1 MVIDRP
7 LDFLWLIPVLPLAG
21 FLVAGAGCLLRAR
34 AKSVVAVVACGSV
47 ALSFVLSLLC
57 VMALAGLPAHER
69 SHVTTVGEWIG
80 PLGLDWSFRLDPLS
94 SVMILVVTG
103 VGFLIHLYSVGY
115 MAHEEGFWRYF
126 AYLNLFMAM
135 MLTLVLGASLP
146 LLFVGWEGVGLCSYL
161 LIGFFYTK
169 SWCADAGRKA
179 FLVNRIGDAS
189 FIIGML
195 WAWVLFGGTFDIA
208 ALIERAPAAAAASP
222 GSVTAIAL
230 LLFGGAAGKS
240 AQIPLYVWLPDAMAG
255 PTPVSALIHAATM
268 VTAGVYM
275 VCRLS
280 PIYVLAPDAMF
291 VVAVVGAATAL
302 LAALIAMAQDDIKKV
317 LAYSTISQLGY
328 MFMAAGAGAFTASIF
343 HLTTHAFFKALL
355 FLGSGAVI
363 HALHGEQ
370 DMQKMGG
377 LKSALPRTFLC
388 FSAGWIAIAGVPLT
402 AGFFSKDEI
411 LYKAFLHSPLLWA
424 AGLVGALMTAIYMTR
439 LMGLTFF
446 GVSRRA
452 AHDDHDAHGEAAHE
466 PPVTM
471 MIPLMVLA
479 ALALTAGFVGLPAPI
494 GALFGGHGESP
505 FAAWLAPVFHAPE
518 AAIAA
523 PHPEGHSLELLLMA
537 LSSLVALFGIAAGLR
552 IWVTRPEIADRIA
565 VRLGAFYVAV
575 REKLY
580 VDELYDRFIVK
591 PWYAL
596 SRGMGRFDTGAVDG
610 VVNGVG
616 AIMLT
621 SGHVMKLFHS
631 GYVRSYAI
639 AYVIGAAVIVW
650 YLL

>member
-21 FLVAGAGCLLRAR
+21 FLVAGAGILLRAR
-34 AKSVVAVVACGSV
+34 SKLVVSLVACGSV
-47 ALSFVLSLLC
+47 ALSFALSLMC
-57 VMALAGLPAHER
+57 VMALAEFPAPER
-69 SHVTTVGEWIG
+69 SHVTTVGEWIA

-115 MAHEEGFWRYF
+115 MAHEEGLWRYF

-146 LLFVGWEGVGLCSYL
+146 ILFVGWEGVGLCSYL
-161 LIGFFYTK
+161 LIGFFSTK

-195 WAWVLFGGTFDIA
+195 WAWVFFGGTFDIA
-208 ALIERAPAAAAASP
+208 TLIERAPAAAAASP
-222 GSVTAIAL
+222 GAVAAIAL

-275 VCRLS
+275 VCRLA
-280 PIYVLAPDAMF
+280 PIYVLAPSAMF
-291 VVAVVGAATAL
+291 VVAVIGAATAL

-370 DMQKMGG
+370 DMKKMGG
-377 LKSALPRTFLC
+377 LRTALPRTFLC
-388 FSAGWIAIAGVPLT
+388 FAAGWIAIAGVPLT

-446 GVSRRA
+446 GASRRS
-452 AHDDHDAHGEAAHE
+452 AHGEHGSAAPHE
-466 PPVTM
+466 PPASM
-471 MIPLMVLA
+471 LIPLAVLA
-479 ALALTAGFVGLPAPI
+479 VLALAAGFIGLPAPI
-494 GALFGGHGESP
+494 GEMLGGHGESP
-505 FAAWLAPVFHAPE
+505 FAGWLAPVFHEPE
-518 AAIAA
+518 AAMAA
-523 PHPEGHSLELLLMA
+523 GHHEGHALELLLMA
-537 LSSLVALFGIAAGLR
+537 VSSLVALGGIWLGLWIWVARPEMAGRIAA
-552 IWVTRPEIADRIA
+552 
-565 VRLGAFYVAV
+565 RLGAFHGAV

-580 VDELYDRFIVK
+580 VDEIYDRAIVQ

-596 SRGMGRFDTGAVDG
+596 CRRMGRFDTAAVDG
-610 VVNGVG
+610 AVNGVG

-631 GYVRSYAI
+631 GFVRSYAI

>member
-1 MVIDRP
+1 MVTGGA
-7 LDFLWLIPVLPLAG
+7 LEMLWLIPVLPLLG
-21 FLVAGAGCLLRAR
+21 FLVAGTGTLLRAR
-34 AKSVVAVVACGSV
+34 SKGLVSLVACGSV
-47 ALSFVLSLLC
+47 GLAFLLSLAC
-57 VMALAGLPAHER
+57 VMALAGLPEHER
-69 SHVTTVGEWIG
+69 SYTVTIGEWIA
-80 PLGLDWSFRLDPLS
+80 PLGLSWSFRLDPLS

-115 MAHEEGFWRYF
+115 MAHEEGYWRYF

-161 LIGFFYTK
+161 LIGFFYEK
-169 SWCADAGRKA
+169 SSCADAGRKA

-195 WAWVLFGGTFDIA
+195 WAFVLFGGTFDIA
-208 ALIERAPAAAAASP
+208 ALIERAPEVAMASP
-222 GSVTAIAL
+222 GSVAAICL

-280 PIYVLAPDAMF
+280 PIFVLAPSALF
-291 VVAVVGAATAL
+291 VVAFIGAATAL
-302 LAALIAMAQDDIKKV
+302 LAAVIAMAQDDIKKV

-363 HALHGEQ
+363 HALNGEQ
-370 DMQKMGG
+370 DMKKMGG
-377 LKSALPRTFLC
+377 LKKALPRTYLC
-388 FSAGWIAIAGVPLT
+388 FAAGWIAIAGVPLT
-402 AGFFSKDEI
+402 SGFFSKDEI
-411 LYKAFLHSPLLWA
+411 LYKSFLYNPVLWI
-424 AGLVGALMTAIYMTR
+424 AGLVGAAMTAIYMTR

-446 GVSRRA
+446 GTSRSHDHG
-452 AHDDHDAHGEAAHE
+452 AHPHE
-466 PPVTM
+466 PPATM
-471 MIPLMVLA
+471 LVPLMILAVLA
-479 ALALTAGFVGLPAPI
+479 LVAGFIGLPAPI
-494 GALFGGHGESP
+494 GEMFGGHGESP
-505 FAAWLAPVFHAPE
+505 FGAWLHPVLSGPE
-518 AAIAA
+518 AAMAA
-523 PHPEGHSLELLLMA
+523 GHPEGHGLELLLMA
-537 LSSLVALFGIAAGLR
+537 VSSLVAVGGIGLGLW
-552 IWVTRPEIADRIA
+552 IWVARPEMASLLAARM
-565 VRLGAFYVAV
+565 GALYVAV
-575 REKLY
+575 RNKLY
-580 VDELYDRFIVK
+580 VDEFYDAAIVR

-596 SRGMGRFDTGAVDG
+596 SRWFGRFDTVAVDG

-621 SGHVMKLFHS
+621 SGHVLKLFHS
-631 GYVRSYAI
+631 GFVRSYAI
-639 AYVIGAAVIVW
+639 AYVIGAGLIVW